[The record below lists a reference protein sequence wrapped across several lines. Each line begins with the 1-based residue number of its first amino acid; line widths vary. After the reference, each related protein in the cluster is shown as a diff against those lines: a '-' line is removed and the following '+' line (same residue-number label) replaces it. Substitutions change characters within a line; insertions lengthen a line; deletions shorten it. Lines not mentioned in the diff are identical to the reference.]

1 MRNSPMTEPERNIA
15 SDIVDALESA
25 TAKWTRQKKSE
36 ERHPGNVRYRVS
48 RMTRE
53 PRINQKEAAGRVL
66 ESAYMAASRNGDL
79 PALARQ
85 IYYQARPRIMAL
97 TDDKKLD
104 YDYFSQ
110 TLLPNYIEEHGVA
123 WNVVYDARG
132 HFEEPHTN
140 RKIGCGTIAVGSYL
154 RALRA
159 PEIVPAEFAAA
170 AVDVIGPAGGI
181 AGVLFCEKEGFDPL
195 FKAVNL
201 ANRHDLMIV
210 STKGVSNTSARRLID
225 DVCGGYDLPLFVL
238 HDFDEAGF
246 MISGTLQRD
255 TRRYQFLRDVE
266 VVDLGLRLSDIEG
279 LEREPAAATKTSG
292 SVRRARLTENGAS
305 DDEIEILLNE
315 RVELNAMTSDAL
327 VEMIARKLREHGL
340 KKVIPDADTLAEAY
354 RAFRRSDRLRERF
367 EEMEAEFDAE
377 EDDAEDDEDDGVDG
391 IEEEGA
397 AAQIPKDLR
406 ERVEAV
412 LAKHADLRWDD
423 AVQVV
428 LDETALTRV
437 RGEKVKSKK
446 KSGDFSEDDDEE
458 VSDP

>member
-1 MRNSPMTEPERNIA
+1 MTERPRNIA
-15 SDIVDALESA
+15 NDILDCVESA
-25 TAKWTRQKKSE
+25 TAKWTKQKKSE
-36 ERHPGNVRYRVS
+36 ERHPGNVRYRTA

-53 PRINQKEAAGRVL
+53 PRTSQKEAAGQVL
-66 ESAYMAASRNGDL
+66 EDAYMAASGNGRL

-85 IYYQARPRIMAL
+85 IYYQARPRIMTL

-140 RKIGCGTIAVGSYL
+140 RRIGCGTIAVGGYL

-170 AVDVIGPAGGI
+170 AVDVIGPVGGI

-201 ANRHDLMIV
+201 ANRRDLMIV
-210 STKGVSNTSARRLID
+210 STKGVSNTSARQLID
-225 DVCGGYDLPLFVL
+225 EVCGGSGLPLFVL

-255 TRRYQFLRDVE
+255 TRRYQFSRDVE
-266 VVDLGLRLSDIEG
+266 VVDLGLRLDDIEG
-279 LEREPAAATKTSG
+279 LEREPAAATRTG
-292 SVRRARLTENGAS
+292 AGRRREQLAENGAS

-315 RVELNAMTSDAL
+315 RVEINAMASDAL
-327 VEMIARKLREHGL
+327 IQMIERKLNDYGL
-340 KKVIPDADTLAEAY
+340 KKVTPDDRLLAETW
-354 RAFRRSDRLRERF
+354 RAFHRSRRLKERF
-367 EEMEAEFDAE
+367 EELESEFDKN
-377 EDDAEDDEDDGVDG
+377 
-391 IEEEGA
+391 A
-397 AAQIPKDLR
+397 AKVAIPKDLKS
-406 ERVEAV
+406 RVLTV

-423 AVQVV
+423 AVELA
-428 LDETALTRV
+428 LDETQIEAV
-437 RGEKVKSKK
+437 REKKKRARK
-446 KSGDFSEDDDEE
+446 KSGDFSEDDE
-458 VSDP
+458 P